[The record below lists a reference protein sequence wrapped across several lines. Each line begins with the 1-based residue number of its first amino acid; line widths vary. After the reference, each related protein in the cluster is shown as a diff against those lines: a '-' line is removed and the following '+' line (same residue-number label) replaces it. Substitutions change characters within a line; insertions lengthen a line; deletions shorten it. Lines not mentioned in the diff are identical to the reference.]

1 MATDLLEIDCS
12 TGQINVSKHNF
23 SGYKAFLDAGKSVN
37 VDLSGEAAC
46 CASKDDC
53 TILENKEKLAQQLL
67 TLAQTYGLSG
77 YTQDWE
83 FGKAF
88 NWHGYNETMAH
99 VASVLAPHNIGLGIS
114 INSGC
119 ENKGYVDGSDPT
131 CCPAYRD
138 VPWAAVLTDMGT
150 YGGPGDAP
158 VGWMKNGTKGSCPPN
173 PTNAPAVISHCGFE
187 GNVMNMLH
195 SPVATVHADRWPQL
209 SPAMWIGDCYPNGS
223 LTKHGWTHENF
234 KAHLA
239 FLDTVGI
246 QRIGASPGP
255 SRPSCTSCRALTCR
269 LCEPSR

>member
-88 NWHGYNETMAH
+88 NWHGYNETMA
-99 VASVLAPHNIGLGIS
+99 
-114 INSGC
+114 
-119 ENKGYVDGSDPT
+119 
-131 CCPAYRD
+131 
-138 VPWAAVLTDMGT
+138 
-150 YGGPGDAP
+150 
-158 VGWMKNGTKGSCPPN
+158 
-173 PTNAPAVISHCGFE
+173 
-187 GNVMNMLH
+187 
-195 SPVATVHADRWPQL
+195 
-209 SPAMWIGDCYPNGS
+209 
-223 LTKHGWTHENF
+223 
-234 KAHLA
+234 
-239 FLDTVGI
+239 
-246 QRIGASPGP
+246 
-255 SRPSCTSCRALTCR
+255 
-269 LCEPSR
+269 